1 MFNHFFVNTRASIEA
16 IHKQLTLLRNV
27 LSFFAQAL
35 FIGYYIYL
43 IVINVNHVAFL
54 VTYICLLFLSLLALF
69 VSVLFVFNKGQT
81 RYEKRLNKEKRRII
95 NYVLI
100 LIRVALKVAVI
111 TISGIQLAIS
121 TPSDMQIITF
131 TLSIVVLIFYIGFY
145 LIIYIINK
153 DIDILRLSIESD
165 INSSKIL
172 SKLMGS
178 EKEYTEQETSII
190 TSIKERAK
198 GFLNRK
204 K

>member
-27 LSFFAQAL
+27 LSFFAQIL

-43 IVINVNHVAFL
+43 IVINVNHLAFL

-69 VSVLFVFNKGQT
+69 VSVLFIFNKGQT
-81 RYEKRLNKEKRRII
+81 RYEKRLNKEKQRII
-95 NYVLI
+95 NYALI

-111 TISGIQLAIS
+111 TISGIQLVIS
-121 TPSDMQIITF
+121 APSDMQIITF